1 MGGIF
6 STGPGGASEGGTGAS
21 AANGRLAAAER
32 VARSPGQGLLSS
44 YRPLSQQLAIVPTV
58 SVVIPAK
65 NEARNLPL
73 VLGSLPEWVD
83 EVVLVD
89 GHSVDETIAVA
100 RQCRP
105 DIKVVTQPGKGKG
118 DALVAGF
125 KACTSDIVVMMD
137 GDGSTPG
144 TEIVRFVAA
153 LVAGADFAK
162 GSRFA
167 NSGGS
172 DDITVGRRLGNR
184 IFSGL
189 VNLTFGTRYT
199 DLCYGYNA
207 FWSEHLPDLYLDCG
221 GFEIETVMNIRAAK
235 AALRVQEVPS
245 RERPRVHGK
254 SNLHVVFDGWR
265 ILKAITAEASP
276 RSHPQPAEEEVYSPA
291 VTAAMAKAEAVLHP
305 AEGAVELERAT
316 EPDVGSLRGDAPDP
330 VAHLENLPT
339 PAAAPRALDP
349 SRGMVSVV
357 ICAYTEQRWDDT
369 NAAVESVRQQSFANR
384 EIILVV
390 DHNPALYASFAAA
403 LPGVTV

>member
-1 MGGIF
+1 MGGKF
-6 STGPGGASEGGTGAS
+6 STGAGAASRGWDGRIFGEWASRRGRTGGWCRQDRACAS
-21 AANGRLAAAER
+21 
-32 VARSPGQGLLSS
+32 Q
-44 YRPLSQQLAIVPTV
+44 YRPLSQQLAIAPTV

-65 NEARNLPL
+65 NEARNLPM

-100 RQCRP
+100 RQYRP

-118 DALVAGF
+118 DALLAGF

-184 IFSGL
+184 ILSGL

-207 FWSEHLPDLYLDCG
+207 FWSEHLSDLYLDCG

-254 SNLHVVFDGWR
+254 SNLHVVVDGWR
-265 ILKAITAEASP
+265 ILKAITVEASP
-276 RSHPQPAEEEVYSPA
+276 RSHPQPSEEDDYPPPV
-291 VTAAMAKAEAVLHP
+291 
-305 AEGAVELERAT
+305 
-316 EPDVGSLRGDAPDP
+316 VGGDD
-330 VAHLENLPT
+330 
-339 PAAAPRALDP
+339 
-349 SRGMVSVV
+349 
-357 ICAYTEQRWDDT
+357 
-369 NAAVESVRQQSFANR
+369 
-384 EIILVV
+384 
-390 DHNPALYASFAAA
+390 
-403 LPGVTV
+403 